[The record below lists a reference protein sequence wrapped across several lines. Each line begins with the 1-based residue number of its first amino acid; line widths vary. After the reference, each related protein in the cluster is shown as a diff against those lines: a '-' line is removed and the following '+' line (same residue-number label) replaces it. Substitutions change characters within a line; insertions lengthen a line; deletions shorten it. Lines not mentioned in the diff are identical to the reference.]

1 MSPLRGDG
9 RRVISVLVV
18 RRFNVKTNGAA
29 RVVEAARLLD
39 LPLLPLH
46 GYVLAFQDGSGEAGV
61 AGMRLRAWPSPRPP
75 GEYAVA
81 VEIRTGAE
89 PAERLEGV
97 LVAGWTRLD
106 T

>member
-1 MSPLRGDG
+1 
-9 RRVISVLVV
+9 VISALVI

-39 LPLLPLH
+39 LPMLPPL
-46 GYVLAFQDGSGEAGV
+46 GYVLAFEDGSGEAGV

-75 GEYAVA
+75 GVHPVA

-89 PAERLEGV
+89 PAERLEGA
-97 LVAGWTRLD
+97 LVAGWTRLQD
-106 T
+106 V